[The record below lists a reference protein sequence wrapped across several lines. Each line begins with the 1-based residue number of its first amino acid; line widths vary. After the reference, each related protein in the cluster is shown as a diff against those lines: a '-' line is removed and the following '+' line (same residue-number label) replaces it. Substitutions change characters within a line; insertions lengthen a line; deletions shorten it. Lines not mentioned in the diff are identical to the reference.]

1 MGKTIKTWLTLNEG
15 ILVLKKNKIKTN
27 RVTFL
32 SWVKEYDLG
41 HKVGGRWVIFP
52 ERIKKF
58 MKDNFHIGKIYAKK
72 K

>member
-1 MGKTIKTWLTLNEG
+1 MGKNKTWLTLNEG
-15 ILVLKKNKIKTN
+15 ILVLKKNKIKSN

-32 SWVKEYDLG
+32 SWVKKYDLG

-52 ERIKKF
+52 ERVEKF
-58 MKDNFHIGKIYAKK
+58 MKENFHIGKIYAKK